1 MFERIAITL
10 PRELEKA
17 VERRRK
23 ELNLNRSELFR
34 KAVESFLGLD
44 DDSEKKAL
52 QKYGPIYEA
61 LQEEDHKLAKEMM
74 TLAKKSLPPD

>member
-10 PRELEKA
+10 PKELEKV
-17 VERRRK
+17 VERKRK

-34 KAVESFLGLD
+34 KAVESFLGLED
-44 DDSEKKAL
+44 NYEKKAL
-52 QKYGPIYEA
+52 QKYGPVYETM
-61 LQEEDHKLAKEMM
+61 QKEDRKLAKEMM